1 MFKKKKQPG
10 LLPGQDT
17 HQLLEAMDKI
27 ANGNFEEADVTQFK
41 NPVYAEKINAMLH
54 AFKNANNPVVMR
66 LNETMG
72 VIGDNTLIKDTLDQV
87 ETQTK
92 SIQDMESASRHL
104 ENSIENIS
112 EAMGHIRD
120 NTHEILSSSQ
130 NVTNDMND
138 SIEAVTQS
146 STRIQAI
153 NDRVQDFKG
162 KIGKI
167 EEIVD
172 LVKKV
177 ANQSN
182 LLALNA
188 SVEAARAG
196 ESGKG
201 FAVVAD
207 QVRQLS
213 INTAESAEDIVKYV
227 SELKTNIDELAT
239 AMEETTQSLGEGS
252 KKVEKSLAALEQMN
266 GQMDSIRGRV
276 DSIFDDIDT
285 QTGVTK
291 SFAMQMGNISESY
304 SVLSKDC
311 LQSGH
316 RIFEVG
322 RYLDKT
328 RSDLVRG
335 CSEITQQDWMRV
347 FEVDH
352 YVLTWRVYNNI
363 VGFEHL
369 QKKQVDNP
377 AGCKLG
383 KWMKAQTDT
392 RITGSRQFKDLDAA
406 HRQIHKYAVDSWNA
420 KESGNVELA
429 LEYFQKCYD
438 AYGVYSNKIE
448 DFKSYM
454 RTIGY
459 TDETET
465 VTFRK

>member
-1 MFKKKKQPG
+1 MFKKKKQAG
-10 LLPGQDT
+10 LLPGQDA

-146 STRIQAI
+146 STRIQTI

-196 ESGKG
+196 EAGRG
-201 FAVVAD
+201 FSVVATEISGMATQTKD
-207 QVRQLS
+207 ATGNIAELIQNVSGAIGEVVTVIRQMIDGIGS
-213 INTAESAEDIVKYV
+213 QREGTMRAADSFTAIEDSSYTIVDNLGEMLQTV
-227 SELKTNIDELAT
+227 EALKTANQEI
-239 AMEETTQSLGEGS
+239 
-252 KKVEKSLAALEQMN
+252 
-266 GQMDSIRGRV
+266 V
-276 DSIFDDIDT
+276 DSI
-285 QTGVTK
+285 QT
-291 SFAMQMGNISESY
+291 ISATTE
-304 SVLSKDC
+304 
-311 LQSGH
+311 
-316 RIFEVG
+316 EV
-322 RYLDKT
+322 
-328 RSDLVRG
+328 SAHA
-335 CSEITQQDWMRV
+335 SETLEAEERNREI
-347 FEVDH
+347 
-352 YVLTWRVYNNI
+352 
-363 VGFEHL
+363 L
-369 QKKQVDNP
+369 QK
-377 AGCKLG
+377 
-383 KWMKAQTDT
+383 
-392 RITGSRQFKDLDAA
+392 ITENMNSMVK
-406 HRQIHKYAVDSWNA
+406 K
-420 KESGNVELA
+420 
-429 LEYFQKCYD
+429 
-438 AYGVYSNKIE
+438 
-448 DFKSYM
+448 
-454 RTIGY
+454 
-459 TDETET
+459 
-465 VTFRK
+465 

>member
-1 MFKKKKQPG
+1 
-10 LLPGQDT
+10 
-17 HQLLEAMDKI
+17 
-27 ANGNFEEADVTQFK
+27 
-41 NPVYAEKINAMLH
+41 ML
-54 AFKNANNPVVMR
+54 FR
-66 LNETMG
+66 S
-72 VIGDNTLIKDTLDQV
+72 
-87 ETQTK
+87 TQTK

-104 ENSIENIS
+104 EDSIENIS

-239 AMEETTQSLGEGS
+239 ADR
-252 KKVEKSLAALEQMN
+252 KS
-266 GQMDSIRGRV
+266 V
-276 DSIFDDIDT
+276 
-285 QTGVTK
+285 V
-291 SFAMQMGNISESY
+291 
-304 SVLSKDC
+304 
-311 LQSGH
+311 
-316 RIFEVG
+316 
-322 RYLDKT
+322 
-328 RSDLVRG
+328 
-335 CSEITQQDWMRV
+335 
-347 FEVDH
+347 
-352 YVLTWRVYNNI
+352 
-363 VGFEHL
+363 
-369 QKKQVDNP
+369 
-377 AGCKLG
+377 
-383 KWMKAQTDT
+383 
-392 RITGSRQFKDLDAA
+392 
-406 HRQIHKYAVDSWNA
+406 
-420 KESGNVELA
+420 
-429 LEYFQKCYD
+429 
-438 AYGVYSNKIE
+438 
-448 DFKSYM
+448 
-454 RTIGY
+454 
-459 TDETET
+459 
-465 VTFRK
+465 

>member
-1 MFKKKKQPG
+1 MFKKKKQAG
-10 LLPGQDT
+10 LLPGQDA

-146 STRIQAI
+146 STRIQTI

-328 RSDLVRG
+328 RSDLGKWLNRQTDERLVRS
-335 CSEITQQDWMRV
+335 SEYTALVKAHNDLHHFATLSWQAKEDGNTEKALAY
-347 FEVDH
+347 F
-352 YVLTWRVYNNI
+352 NNTY
-363 VGFEHL
+363 GAFMEYDKALKHL
-369 QKKQVDNP
+369 QQRMKE
-377 AGCKLG
+377 LG
-383 KWMKAQTDT
+383 YNTDT
-392 RITGSRQFKDLDAA
+392 QIAA
-406 HRQIHKYAVDSWNA
+406 FGGR
-420 KESGNVELA
+420 
-429 LEYFQKCYD
+429 
-438 AYGVYSNKIE
+438 
-448 DFKSYM
+448 
-454 RTIGY
+454 
-459 TDETET
+459 
-465 VTFRK
+465 